1 MYYINLSADSAV
13 NISVGALVRQID
25 SNYSLN
31 NFPLII
37 DFKGQNTGSLIQIL
51 VFPFNGIIFY
61 YVRPLSLCNVTMH
74 FSYRERFQLLGLKK
88 CLIRQKLVCPRGTVC
103 SDFSLTQNSGRCYET
118 NFPQISFKCNSFFE
132 SLNRKPFGMLRFL
145 IWR

>member
-1 MYYINLSADSAV
+1 MFLLGHLSARSTA
-13 NISVGALVRQID
+13 I
-25 SNYSLN
+25 YSLN

-74 FSYRERFQLLGLKK
+74 FSYRERFQRLSLKQ
-88 CLIRQKLVCPRGTVC
+88 CLIRQKLVCPCGTVC
-103 SDFSLTQNSGRCYET
+103 SDSSLTQNSDRCYET
-118 NFPQISFKCNSFFE
+118 NFPLISFKCNSVYK
-132 SLNRKPFGMLRFL
+132 SLNCKPFGMLRCL
-145 IWR
+145 ISVPSLWR